1 MRKVTTEFERIAV
14 KIEKSAGSVRSAD
27 GTSIAYNRQGGGPAV
42 ILVGGGLDDGSEN
55 APLAAELA
63 KQFTVYN
70 YARRGRGDSGDTL
83 PYAVEREI
91 EDIEALIANA
101 GGSAH
106 LYGVSTGGALALEAA
121 AAGLAI
127 DKVAVYEVPYD
138 MAEDWPQK
146 WRAYVEELAAVL
158 AEGRRGDALELF
170 MRLAGSSD
178 DEIAAVRDS
187 PYWSGM
193 EGIAHTLAYDAACL
207 GNGQPSAARFAAITQ
222 PTLVVT
228 GDERPPNAARWVLAL
243 DGAADAIVAS
253 MPNAERLTFEGQ
265 GHVAD
270 PEAVVGVLGGFFR
283 G

>member
-1 MRKVTTEFERIAV
+1 VKV
-14 KIEKSAGSVRSAD
+14 EKSASSVRSAD

-83 PYAVEREI
+83 PYALEREI

-127 DKVAVYEVPYD
+127 DKLAVYEVPYD

-146 WRAYVEELAAVL
+146 WPAYVEELAAVL
-158 AEGRRGDALELF
+158 AEGRRADALELF

-207 GNGQPSAARFAAITQ
+207 GNGQPSAASFAAITQ

-228 GDERPPNAARWVLAL
+228 GDERPPNSARWVLAL
-243 DGAADAIVAS
+243 DEAADALVAS
-253 MPNAERLTFEGQ
+253 MPNAKRLTLDGQ

-270 PEAVVGVLGGFFR
+270 PVAVVGVLGGFF
-283 G
+283 GE